1 MITRRITLHFPPTK
15 TNTPIIYELCTKY
28 NIIPNIKRA
37 KIEAEEGWM
46 ALEVQAADE
55 ATLKKA
61 LDFLKSQDIGVSTPE
76 GDAVEG

>member
-15 TNTPIIYELCTKY
+15 TNSPIIYDLCTKY
-28 NIIPNIKRA
+28 NIITNIKRA

-55 ATLKKA
+55 AALKAA
-61 LDFLKSQDIGVSTPE
+61 LDFLAAQNIAVSIPE
-76 GDAVEG
+76 GDTIEG